1 MRQSEVTNCRTH
13 LIQPAFRE
21 CFSCSLGSGA
31 CPRSPLPPRPAA
43 ARSYVGQN
51 PGHADRHRPLGLS
64 PGPAFPRL
72 SRGQPAS
79 NPEVRPDFCPT
90 YSFQLPA
97 LTAAL
102 RLAFSAERVGQDL
115 PVHAFGV
122 GRGLEPALA
131 DHLELSPAEP

>member
-1 MRQSEVTNCRTH
+1 M
-13 LIQPAFRE
+13 
-21 CFSCSLGSGA
+21 
-31 CPRSPLPPRPAA
+31 
-43 ARSYVGQN
+43 GQN

-131 DHLELSPAEP
+131 DHLELSPAKPGDGAVDALAELAGEGAPQGAGDRR